1 MFKLEKRIID
11 YLKKNYILV
20 FIIIISILA
29 LLVRITP
36 IKFQSDDYI
45 YFLSPWFKD
54 LLAKGGLAGLGSYIG
69 NYNAPYMTIMALLT
83 YLPINSLFTIKAV
96 SIIFDFVLAISASH
110 LVTLLVKNNKKIY
123 SLITYT
129 LVLFLPQIIL
139 NSAMWGQC
147 DSIYASFSIIALIF
161 LLKEKYWQS
170 FVFLGISF
178 AFKLQF
184 IFILPVFIIIYA
196 CKNKFSILNFLIIP
210 AVNFIMCL
218 PAIIMG
224 KPIIDLLKVYFNQTS
239 ISTALVR
246 NYPNIYNFLNGDIV
260 AFKYIGIIMTI
271 VIFALMLF
279 YFIYK
284 KVNWNKDKIIT
295 LSLLVL
301 VIISYILPG
310 MHERYLYVGEVLSIV
325 YYLVYRKNLP
335 LVIIINL
342 NAIITYSMY
351 LTYYTTNHMPVLS
364 IAYGIIVIYFARDAL
379 KYIVD
384 SKELKN
390 E

>member
-1 MFKLEKRIID
+1 MFNLEKKIID
-11 YLKKNYILV
+11 ILKKNYILV
-20 FIIIISILA
+20 FIVMITIMA
-29 LLVRITP
+29 LLVRIVP
-36 IKFQSDDYI
+36 IKFQSDDYT
-45 YFLSPWFKD
+45 YFLSPWFND
-54 LLAKGGLAGLGSYIG
+54 LLTKGGLTGLGTYIG

-83 YLPINSLFTIKAV
+83 YLPINSLFSIKIV

-110 LVTLLVKNNKKIY
+110 LVTMLVKKNKKIY
-123 SLITYT
+123 GAIAYAM
-129 LVLFLPQIIL
+129 VLFLPQVIL

-147 DSIYASFSIIALIF
+147 DSIYASFSIIALIL

-184 IFILPVFIIIYA
+184 IFILPVFIIMYV
-196 CKNKFSILNFLIIP
+196 CKNKFSILHFLIIP
-210 AVNFIMCL
+210 AVNVVMCL

-224 KPIIDLLKVYFNQTS
+224 KPILDILKVYFNQTS

-246 NYPNIYNFLNGDIV
+246 NYPNIYNLFANDMVTI
-260 AFKYIGIIMTI
+260 KYGGIIITI
-271 VIFALMLF
+271 AVFAMMLF

-284 KVNWNKDKIIT
+284 KVNWNKDKIIVLT
-295 LSLLVL
+295 LMVL

-310 MHERYLYVGEVLSIV
+310 FHERYLYVGEILSIV

-335 LVIIINL
+335 LVIMVNL
-342 NAIITYSMY
+342 NAILTYSIY
-351 LTYYTTNHMPVLS
+351 LTGYQTNIMPLLS
-364 IAYGIIVIYFARDAL
+364 IVYGGVIIYFVINTIN
-379 KYIVD
+379 YICN
-384 SKELKN
+384 KEVKD

>member
-1 MFKLEKRIID
+1 MFNLEKKIID
-11 YLKKNYILV
+11 TLKKNYILV
-20 FIIIISILA
+20 FIVMITIMA
-29 LLVRITP
+29 LLVRIVP
-36 IKFQSDDYI
+36 IKFQSDDYT
-45 YFLSPWFKD
+45 YFLSPWFND
-54 LLAKGGLAGLGSYIG
+54 LLTKGGLTGLGTYIG

-83 YLPINSLFTIKAV
+83 HIPMYSLFSIKIV
-96 SIIFDFVLAISASH
+96 SIIFDFVLAISVGH
-110 LVTLLVKNNKKIY
+110 LVTLLVKRNKKIY
-123 SLITYT
+123 GVVAYAM
-129 LVLFLPQIIL
+129 VLFLPQVIL

-170 FVFLGISF
+170 FVFLGIAF

-184 IFILPVFIIIYA
+184 IFILPVFIILYI

-210 AVNFIMCL
+210 LVNFIMCL

-224 KPIIDLLKVYFNQTS
+224 KPILDLLKVYFNQTS

-246 NYPNIYNFLNGDIV
+246 NYPNIYNLLAGDIQI
-260 AFKYIGIIMTI
+260 FKYIGIII
-271 VIFALMLF
+271 VIFVLAMMLF

-284 KVNWNKDKIIT
+284 KVNWNKDKIIVLT
-295 LSLLVL
+295 LMVL

-310 MHERYLYVGEVLSIV
+310 FHERYLYVGEILSIV

-335 LVIIINL
+335 LVIMVNL
-342 NAIITYSMY
+342 NAILTYSIY
-351 LTYYTTNHMPVLS
+351 LTGYQTNIMPLLS
-364 IAYGIIVIYFARDAL
+364 IVYGGVVIYFVINTIN
-379 KYIVD
+379 YICN
-384 SKELKN
+384 KEVKD

>member
-1 MFKLEKRIID
+1 MFKVEKRIID

-20 FIIIISILA
+20 FMIIISILA
-29 LLVRITP
+29 LLVRIVP

-54 LLAKGGLAGLGSYIG
+54 LLSKGGLAGLGSYIG

-83 YLPINSLFTIKAV
+83 YLPINSLFTIKAI

-123 SLITYT
+123 SLITYS
-129 LVLFLPQIIL
+129 LVLFLPQVIL

-184 IFILPVFIIIYA
+184 IFILPVFIIIYV
-196 CKNKFSILNFLIIP
+196 CKNKFSILHFLIIP
-210 AVNFIMCL
+210 LVNIIMCL

-224 KPIIDLLKVYFNQTS
+224 KPIIELLKVYFNQTS

-246 NYPNIYNFLNGDIV
+246 NYPNIYNFFNGDIV

-271 VIFALMLF
+271 VIFVLMLF

-301 VIISYILPG
+301 VIISYTLPG

-351 LTYYTTNHMPVLS
+351 LTYYTTNLMPVLS
-364 IAYGIIVIYFARDAL
+364 IVYGIIVIYFARDAL